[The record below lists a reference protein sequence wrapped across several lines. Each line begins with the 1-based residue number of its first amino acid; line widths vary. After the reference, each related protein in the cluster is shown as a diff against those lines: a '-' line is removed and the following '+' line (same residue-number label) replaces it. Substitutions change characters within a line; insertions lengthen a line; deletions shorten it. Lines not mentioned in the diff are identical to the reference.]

1 MLELLFIIGMLWIF
15 GKLLFISISAA
26 WSISKIL
33 MTIVLL
39 PLVLIILVI
48 AGLMYIALP
57 ILVVIGIIVLF
68 ATR

>member
-57 ILVVIGIIVLF
+57 ILVVIGIIALF
-68 ATR
+68 ATG

>member
-57 ILVVIGIIVLF
+57 ILVVIGIIALF
-68 ATR
+68 AIG

>member
-15 GKLLFISISAA
+15 GKLLFIGISAA

-39 PLVLIILVI
+39 PLVLILLVL

-57 ILVVIGIIVLF
+57 VLVVIGIISLF
-68 ATR
+68 IAR